1 MRTKSKSNRN
11 YTQNKKKKKIQEA
24 GTCVEDP
31 TPCKQDASYSFIVNN
46 ERFPFWIKSSVLR
59 YWEDFKDSFD
69 VHWNDAVDNENAY
82 VEHSIK
88 VSEKP
93 QNDKQDSVTYRP
105 SVNRAMYTITVYR
118 TNNKFQVLGNYRQH
132 WVRKEFPMLQQVI
145 DDFLNDSEEAR
156 SIVKSYNKIFESN
169 LDMDILED
177 PDIKDYFIVE
187 SRDPAPTKTPPTAEK
202 VDAIPNVR
210 EKPIIEQID
219 LTAELPLPQEKQIIN
234 LTVDTKDIMSDLEK
248 DFQNLPDMTSNRE
261 LKQLIKDTISPIVVD
276 LTNRVKELE
285 NRNDQLSKQIIELSN
300 LVNPGKLKEDIKEI
314 AEQVMLQNIN
324 EHAKEIRKNMYRKI
338 NQLTKEKIQEINIE
352 RDAINTQFEDYKIKI
367 KSDTALEKMLI
378 DQKIDA
384 LTSDMKKV
392 YNDMDQLQ
400 RANNVKTDKLKNL
413 EETNKQLL
421 ETLHKY
427 EEQLQEKL
435 EVFKQEHLNEETI
448 EKSVIAFMEQ
458 QSPKLPITTDE
469 NDIDLQSSRNAKDN
483 PATTQKQ
490 INSNIIVLMD
500 SNRKFIDK
508 NKLFPNEK
516 ALILACPTI
525 ERGREILQRTKF
537 VDQHTIIIH
546 TGVNDL
552 ENCSPQEVSN
562 KFCELLLSYKT
573 TYPTVKIIASSITPR
588 KDQLNTAVKRANE
601 LIHNELKKDEMK
613 DIILIDNSNLDKQ
626 ELLLDAKHLNRKNGV
641 KILAS
646 NIKRTQSLQAGI
658 KFNHTENQQSRIKP
672 NVKVDNRNTSTNTN
686 SKPDNIISTS
696 TVMTEVLQQL
706 KQMNTYLINQTQY
719 PKPRLLPPPG
729 PWLNNPFPHQPYSFA

>member
-1 MRTKSKSNRN
+1 M
-11 YTQNKKKKKIQEA
+11 
-24 GTCVEDP
+24 
-31 TPCKQDASYSFIVNN
+31 
-46 ERFPFWIKSSVLR
+46 R

-82 VEHSIK
+82 VEHSVK

-93 QNDKQDSVTYRP
+93 QNDEQDSTTDRP
-105 SVNRAMYTITVYR
+105 PVNRAMYTITVYR
-118 TNNKFQVLGNYRQH
+118 TNNKFQVQGNYRQH
-132 WVRKEFPMLQQVI
+132 WMRKEFPMLQQVI
-145 DDFLNDSEEAR
+145 DDFFNDSEEAR
-156 SIVKSYNKIFESN
+156 SIVKSYNKIFDSN

-202 VDAIPNVR
+202 VEAIPNVR

-219 LTAELPLPQEKQIIN
+219 LTAELPLPQEKQIIS
-234 LTVDTKDIMSDLEK
+234 LKVDTKDIMSDLEK
-248 DFQNLPDMTSNRE
+248 DFENLPDMTSNRE

-285 NRNDQLSKQIIELSN
+285 NRNDQLSNQIIELSN

-314 AEQVMLQNIN
+314 EEEVMLQNIN
-324 EHAKEIRKNMYRKI
+324 DHAKEIRKNMYRKI
-338 NQLTKEKIQEINIE
+338 DQLTEEKIQEINIE
-352 RDAINTQFEDYKIKI
+352 QDAINIQFEDYKIKI

-384 LTSDMKKV
+384 LTSDLKKV
-392 YNDMDQLQ
+392 YNDIDQLQ
-400 RANNVKTDKLKNL
+400 RANNSKTDKLKNL

-448 EKSVIAFMEQ
+448 QKSVIAFMEQ

-516 ALILACPTI
+516 ALILACPII
-525 ERGREILQRTKF
+525 ERGREILQETKF

-588 KDQLNTAVKRANE
+588 KVQLNTAVKRANE
-601 LIHNELKKDEMK
+601 LIHNELKKDQMK

-626 ELLLDAKHLNRKNGV
+626 ELLFDAKHLNRKNGV

-646 NIKRTQSLQAGI
+646 NIKRTLRLQAEI
-658 KFNHTENQQSRIKP
+658 KFKQQSRIKP
-672 NVKVDNRNTSTNTN
+672 NVKVDNKNTSTNTN

-696 TVMTEVLQQL
+696 TVMIEVLQQL
-706 KQMNTYLINQTQY
+706 KEMNTYLINQTQY
-719 PKPRLLPPPG
+719 PKPRPLPPPG

>member
-1 MRTKSKSNRN
+1 M
-11 YTQNKKKKKIQEA
+11 
-24 GTCVEDP
+24 
-31 TPCKQDASYSFIVNN
+31 
-46 ERFPFWIKSSVLR
+46 R

-93 QNDKQDSVTYRP
+93 QNDEQGSTTDRP
-105 SVNRAMYTITVYR
+105 PVNRAMYTITVYR
-118 TNNKFQVLGNYRQH
+118 TNNKFQVQGNYRQH

-145 DDFLNDSEEAR
+145 DDFFNDSEEAR
-156 SIVKSYNKIFESN
+156 SIVKSYNKIFDSN

-202 VDAIPNVR
+202 VDAISNVR

-219 LTAELPLPQEKQIIN
+219 LTAELPLPQEKQIIS
-234 LTVDTKDIMSDLEK
+234 LKVDTKDIMSDLEK
-248 DFQNLPDMTSNRE
+248 DFENLPDMTSSRE
-261 LKQLIKDTISPIVVD
+261 LKQLIKDTISRIVVD

-285 NRNDQLSKQIIELSN
+285 NRNDQLSNQIIELLN

-324 EHAKEIRKNMYRKI
+324 DHAKEIRKNMYRKI
-338 NQLTKEKIQEINIE
+338 DQLIEEKIQEINIE

-367 KSDTALEKMLI
+367 KSDTALDKMLI

-384 LTSDMKKV
+384 LTSDLKKV

-400 RANNVKTDKLKNL
+400 RANNSKTDKLKNL

-421 ETLHKY
+421 ETLLHKY

-448 EKSVIAFMEQ
+448 QKSVIAFMEQ

-469 NDIDLQSSRNAKDN
+469 NDIDLQSSHNAKDN
-483 PATTQKQ
+483 PATKQKR
-490 INSNIIVLMD
+490 INSKIIVLTD

-525 ERGREILQRTKF
+525 ERGREILQQTKF

-601 LIHNELKKDEMK
+601 LIHNELKKDQMK

-626 ELLLDAKHLNRKNGV
+626 ELLFDAKHLNRKNGV

-646 NIKRTQSLQAGI
+646 NIKRTLRLQAGI
-658 KFNHTENQQSRIKP
+658 KFKQQSRIKP
-672 NVKVDNRNTSTNTN
+672 NVKVDNKNTSTNTN

-719 PKPRLLPPPG
+719 PKPRPLPPPG
-729 PWLNNPFPHQPYSFA
+729 PWLNNPFPHQPYSFT

>member
-1 MRTKSKSNRN
+1 
-11 YTQNKKKKKIQEA
+11 
-24 GTCVEDP
+24 
-31 TPCKQDASYSFIVNN
+31 
-46 ERFPFWIKSSVLR
+46 
-59 YWEDFKDSFD
+59 
-69 VHWNDAVDNENAY
+69 
-82 VEHSIK
+82 
-88 VSEKP
+88 
-93 QNDKQDSVTYRP
+93 
-105 SVNRAMYTITVYR
+105 
-118 TNNKFQVLGNYRQH
+118 
-132 WVRKEFPMLQQVI
+132 MLQQVI
-145 DDFLNDSEEAR
+145 DDFFNDSEEAR
-156 SIVKSYNKIFESN
+156 SIVKSYNKIFDSN

-202 VDAIPNVR
+202 VDAIPNVG

-219 LTAELPLPQEKQIIN
+219 LTAEYPLPQEKQIIN
-234 LTVDTKDIMSDLEK
+234 LKVDTKDIMSDLEK
-248 DFQNLPDMTSNRE
+248 DFENLPDMTSNIE

-285 NRNDQLSKQIIELSN
+285 NRNDQLSNQIIELSN

-324 EHAKEIRKNMYRKI
+324 DHAKEIRKNMYRKI
-338 NQLTKEKIQEINIE
+338 DQLTEEKIQEINIE

-384 LTSDMKKV
+384 LTSDLKKV

-400 RANNVKTDKLKNL
+400 RANNSKTDKLKNL
-413 EETNKQLL
+413 EETNKQLP

-427 EEQLQEKL
+427 EEQL

-448 EKSVIAFMEQ
+448 QKSVIAFMEQ

-469 NDIDLQSSRNAKDN
+469 NDIDLQSSRKAKDN

-500 SNRKFIDK
+500 SNRNFIDK

-525 ERGREILQRTKF
+525 ERGREILQQTKF

-573 TYPTVKIIASSITPR
+573 TYPTVKIIACSITPR

-601 LIHNELKKDEMK
+601 LIHNDLKKDQMK

-626 ELLLDAKHLNRKNGV
+626 ELSFDAKHLNRKNGV

-646 NIKRTQSLQAGI
+646 NIKRTLRLQAGI
-658 KFNHTENQQSRIKP
+658 KFKQQSRIKP
-672 NVKVDNRNTSTNTN
+672 NVKVDNRNTNTN

-696 TVMTEVLQQL
+696 AVMTEVLQQL
-706 KQMNTYLINQTQY
+706 KQMDTYLINQTQY
-719 PKPRLLPPPG
+719 PKPRPLPPPG
-729 PWLNNPFPHQPYSFA
+729 PYSFAWSSVYGEKGEKGTLNGAETVLLPLDFIITT

>member
-1 MRTKSKSNRN
+1 
-11 YTQNKKKKKIQEA
+11 
-24 GTCVEDP
+24 
-31 TPCKQDASYSFIVNN
+31 
-46 ERFPFWIKSSVLR
+46 
-59 YWEDFKDSFD
+59 
-69 VHWNDAVDNENAY
+69 
-82 VEHSIK
+82 
-88 VSEKP
+88 
-93 QNDKQDSVTYRP
+93 
-105 SVNRAMYTITVYR
+105 
-118 TNNKFQVLGNYRQH
+118 
-132 WVRKEFPMLQQVI
+132 MLQWVI
-145 DDFLNDSEEAR
+145 DDFFNDSEEAR
-156 SIVKSYNKIFESN
+156 SIVKSYNKIFHSN

-187 SRDPAPTKTPPTAEK
+187 SRDHAPTKTPPTAEK
-202 VDAIPNVR
+202 VDAIPNLR

-234 LTVDTKDIMSDLEK
+234 LKVDTKDIMSDLEK
-248 DFQNLPDMTSNRE
+248 DFENLPDMTSNRE
-261 LKQLIKDTISPIVVD
+261 LKQLRKDTISPIVVD

-285 NRNDQLSKQIIELSN
+285 NRNNQLSNQIIELSN

-314 AEQVMLQNIN
+314 AEQVILQNIN
-324 EHAKEIRKNMYRKI
+324 DHAKEIRKNMYRKI
-338 NQLTKEKIQEINIE
+338 DQLTEEKIQEINIE

-384 LTSDMKKV
+384 LTSDLKKV

-400 RANNVKTDKLKNL
+400 RANNSKTDKLKNL
-413 EETNKQLL
+413 EETNKQLP

-435 EVFKQEHLNEETI
+435 EVFKEEHLNEKTI
-448 EKSVIAFMEQ
+448 QKLVIAFMEQ
-458 QSPKLPITTDE
+458 QSPKLPITTE

-490 INSNIIVLMD
+490 INSKIIVLMD

-508 NKLFPNEK
+508 NKLFPNKK

-525 ERGREILQRTKF
+525 ERGREILQQTKF

-552 ENCSPQEVSN
+552 ENCNRQEVSN

-601 LIHNELKKDEMK
+601 LIHNELKKDQMK

-626 ELLLDAKHLNRKNGV
+626 ELLFDAKHLNRKNGV

-646 NIKRTQSLQAGI
+646 NIKRTLRLQAGI
-658 KFNHTENQQSRIKP
+658 KFKQQSRIKP
-672 NVKVDNRNTSTNTN
+672 NVKVDNKNTSTNTN
-686 SKPDNIISTS
+686 SKPNNIISTS

-719 PKPRLLPPPG
+719 PKPRPLPPPG

>member
-1 MRTKSKSNRN
+1 M
-11 YTQNKKKKKIQEA
+11 
-24 GTCVEDP
+24 
-31 TPCKQDASYSFIVNN
+31 
-46 ERFPFWIKSSVLR
+46 R

-93 QNDKQDSVTYRP
+93 QNDEQDSTTDRP
-105 SVNRAMYTITVYR
+105 PVNRAMYTITVYR
-118 TNNKFQVLGNYRQH
+118 TNNKFQVQGNYRQH
-132 WVRKEFPMLQQVI
+132 WVRKEFPILQQVI
-145 DDFLNDSEEAR
+145 DDFFNDSEEAR
-156 SIVKSYNKIFESN
+156 SIVKSYNKIFDSN
-169 LDMDILED
+169 LDMDILEF

-234 LTVDTKDIMSDLEK
+234 LKVDTKDIMSDLEK
-248 DFQNLPDMTSNRE
+248 DFENLPDMTSNRE

-285 NRNDQLSKQIIELSN
+285 NRNDQLSNQIIELSN

-324 EHAKEIRKNMYRKI
+324 DHAKEIRKNMYRKI
-338 NQLTKEKIQEINIE
+338 DQLTEEKIQEINIE

-384 LTSDMKKV
+384 LTSDLKKV

-400 RANNVKTDKLKNL
+400 RANNSKTDKLKNL
-413 EETNKQLL
+413 EEANKQLP

-448 EKSVIAFMEQ
+448 QKSVIAFMEQ

-490 INSNIIVLMD
+490 INSKIIVLMD

-525 ERGREILQRTKF
+525 ERGREILQQTKF

-601 LIHNELKKDEMK
+601 LIHNELKK
-613 DIILIDNSNLDKQ
+613 
-626 ELLLDAKHLNRKNGV
+626 
-641 KILAS
+641 
-646 NIKRTQSLQAGI
+646 IK
-658 KFNHTENQQSRIKP
+658 
-672 NVKVDNRNTSTNTN
+672 
-686 SKPDNIISTS
+686 
-696 TVMTEVLQQL
+696 
-706 KQMNTYLINQTQY
+706 
-719 PKPRLLPPPG
+719 
-729 PWLNNPFPHQPYSFA
+729 

>member
-1 MRTKSKSNRN
+1 MNK
-11 YTQNKKKKKIQEA
+11 TQRQIGLLSIA
-24 GTCVEDP
+24 
-31 TPCKQDASYSFIVNN
+31 PC
-46 ERFPFWIKSSVLR
+46 R
-59 YWEDFKDSFD
+59 
-69 VHWNDAVDNENAY
+69 
-82 VEHSIK
+82 
-88 VSEKP
+88 
-93 QNDKQDSVTYRP
+93 
-105 SVNRAMYTITVYR
+105 TITVYR
-118 TNNKFQVLGNYRQH
+118 TNNKFQVQGNYRQH

-145 DDFLNDSEEAR
+145 DDFFKDSEEAR
-156 SIVKSYNKIFESN
+156 SIVKSYNKIFDSN

-202 VDAIPNVR
+202 VDAVPNVR

-234 LTVDTKDIMSDLEK
+234 LKVDTKDIMSDLEK
-248 DFQNLPDMTSNRE
+248 DFENLPDMTSNRE

-285 NRNDQLSKQIIELSN
+285 NRNDQLSNQIIELSN

-338 NQLTKEKIQEINIE
+338 DQLTEEKIQEINIE

-367 KSDTALEKMLI
+367 KSDAALEKILI

-384 LTSDMKKV
+384 LTSDLKKV
-392 YNDMDQLQ
+392 YDDMDQLQ
-400 RANNVKTDKLKNL
+400 RANNSKTDKLKNL

-448 EKSVIAFMEQ
+448 QKSVIAFMEQ

-469 NDIDLQSSRNAKDN
+469 NDIDLQSSRNAKHN
-483 PATTQKQ
+483 PATTEKQ

-525 ERGREILQRTKF
+525 ERGREILQQTKF

-546 TGVNDL
+546 TRVNDL

-573 TYPTVKIIASSITPR
+573 TYPTIKIIASSITPR

-601 LIHNELKKDEMK
+601 LIHNELKKDQMK

-626 ELLLDAKHLNRKNGV
+626 ELLFDAKHLNRKNGV

-646 NIKRTQSLQAGI
+646 NIKRTLRLQAGI
-658 KFNHTENQQSRIKP
+658 KFKQQSRIKP
-672 NVKVDNRNTSTNTN
+672 NVKVDNKNTSTNTN

-706 KQMNTYLINQTQY
+706 KQMNTYLINQKQY
-719 PKPRLLPPPG
+719 PKPRPLPPPG